1 MNRRIY
7 DFWVGLFVTVGMLSL
22 TFLVLR
28 VSNAS
33 EAAAKATYRV
43 TAAFDNIGGLKVRA
57 PVKSAG
63 VVVGRVSG
71 IRLDPKSY
79 RAIVSIDIEQGFQF
93 SKDSSADILTSGILG
108 DQYVGLEPGGD
119 EANLKD
125 GDKIT
130 LTSSAIVLEKL
141 ISQFMFSKAA
151 DNKDSAAAPAA
162 ATPAK

>member
-7 DFWVGLFVTVGMLSL
+7 DFWVGLFVVVGLLSL

-33 EAAAKATYRV
+33 EGGAKATYRV
-43 TAAFDNIGGLKVRA
+43 SAAFDNIGGLKVRA

-71 IRLDPKSY
+71 IQLDPKTY
-79 RAIVSIDIEQGFQF
+79 RANVTIDIEQAYKF
-93 SKDSSADILTSGILG
+93 SKDSSAEILTSGILG

-119 EANLKD
+119 ETNLKD

-151 DNKDSAAAPAA
+151 DNKDSAATPAAPA
-162 ATPAK
+162 K